1 MRSSKWVRVELI
13 VIVLLSVWCVG
24 CPSHKAPVTVTA
36 GQEYDGR
43 TIRLHV
49 GDSVK
54 LSLAENPT
62 TGYKWEFLGKPE
74 PECVIVSDAYVANPA
89 MNQIGGGGAHVWEFR
104 SEKKGT
110 GTVKLGY
117 RRPWEKDKAPAKA
130 FTLTMVV
137 K

>member
-1 MRSSKWVRVELI
+1 MRSSRLWQFELI
-13 VIVLLSVWCVG
+13 VLVLLSMCCAG
-24 CPSHKAPVTVTA
+24 CPHKPVTVAA

-43 TIRLHV
+43 TIRVQV

-62 TGYKWEFLGKPE
+62 TGYKWEFLAKPE

-89 MNQIGGGGAHVWEFR
+89 MNPIGGGGAHDWEFR
-104 SEKKGT
+104 AEKKGT

-117 RRPWEKDKAPAKA
+117 RRPWEKDAAPAKT
-130 FTLTMVV
+130 FTLILVV